1 MFEHIVGPVYFRTS
15 VGFDSNII
23 LIKTDD
29 RVVLVD
35 TGTGMYA
42 SSIER
47 ELQSIGVTYED
58 VTDIVLTHSH
68 IDHIGGVPAILKAG
82 EPKIYLHKEEADRI
96 NSGDMT
102 LTLASTFG
110 AHLPPLRIDVALKEG
125 DVLAFDDVKL
135 HVYHTPGHS
144 IGSICLHEERLNLLI
159 TGDTMFPGGSFG
171 RVDFPTGDPASLVA
185 SLKRIAELYFE
196 IALPGHMNAITHDAK
211 RSAMYSYEM
220 ARSMFTGPL

>member
-1 MFEHIVGPVYFRTS
+1 MFQHIVGPVFFRTS
-15 VGFDSNII
+15 MGFDSNII
-23 LIKTDD
+23 LIKTDN

-35 TGTGMYA
+35 TGTGMHA

-47 ELQSIGVTYED
+47 ELQSFGVTYED

-110 AHLPPLRIDVALKEG
+110 AQLPPLRIDVALKEG
-125 DVLAFDDVKL
+125 DVLTFDDVKL

-144 IGSICLHEERLNLLI
+144 IGSICLHEKRLNLLI

-171 RVDFPTGDPASLVA
+171 RVDFPTGNPAALVA
-185 SLKRIAELYFE
+185 SLKRIAELDFE
-196 IALPGHMNAITHDAK
+196 IALAGHMNAITHDAK